1 MFDLWW
7 TMVFIHVVIYMII
20 FIFPK
25 KKQAGR
31 CIYIYIYVFLM
42 LHMFLHT
49 KTYMYIYIHIN
60 TVYIIIFWSHPLSP
74 CASNI
79 FHYSPLKSALNTDL
93 GYVQLNH
100 KPHVSGMG
108 RIARILEAVPAVP
121 TPKKNRETTT
131 RNMQQT
137 ELTPNHG
144 YFSVRHLQE

>member
-31 CIYIYIYVFLM
+31 CIYIYVFLM

-49 KTYMYIYIHIN
+49 KTYMYIYIYIN

-108 RIARILEAVPAVP
+108 RIARILEAVP

-131 RNMQQT
+131 INMQQT